1 MVISSLARVT
11 YTAYYNS
18 SRGVFNSIDYGRG
31 EKIVGKQFNSFEG
44 LESSPLAS
52 P

>member
-11 YTAYYNS
+11 AYYYS
-18 SRGVFNSIDYGRG
+18 SGGVFNCIDYGRG

-44 LESSPLAS
+44 LESSA
-52 P
+52 